1 MQDIRNLRVWH
12 EARALARLVYELTA
26 PVPAR
31 AFPGQVSQIRR
42 AATSVGAN
50 IAEGAAFRS
59 RREFARFLQQA
70 IASATEV
77 EHHAQVAV
85 DLAMLTSEHGE
96 RIAVH
101 AKRLQRMLVVLHRRV
116 SEAIGS

>member
-12 EARALARLVYELTA
+12 EARALARLVYVVTA
-26 PVPAR
+26 PVSGR

-42 AATSVGAN
+42 ASTSVGAN

-70 IASATEV
+70 IASAAEV
-77 EHHAQVAV
+77 EHHAVVAM
-85 DLAMLTSEHGE
+85 DLAMLAPADGE
-96 RIAVH
+96 RVVAD

-116 SEAIGS
+116 SDAAGP